1 MVWKVKMTPLTKSE
15 DIIRPFSPRL
25 VGFFSTFG
33 EGCCEKRSAEPVLP
47 CKVMC
52 SCQAPSA
59 VLCAVKAALTPDANH
74 TPPVDLQDY
83 RTGKKMKVKH
93 GAQ

>member
-1 MVWKVKMTPLTKSE
+1 MT
-15 DIIRPFSPRL
+15 
-25 VGFFSTFG
+25 
-33 EGCCEKRSAEPVLP
+33 
-47 CKVMC
+47 C
-52 SCQAPSA
+52 SCQASSA

>member
-1 MVWKVKMTPLTKSE
+1 MVWKVKMTPLWQVILLDLFLLSLWV
-15 DIIRPFSPRL
+15 FSA
-25 VGFFSTFG
+25 FG
-33 EGCCEKRSAEPVLP
+33 ESCCEKRSAEPALP
-47 CKVMC
+47 CRVTC
-52 SCQAPSA
+52 SCQASSA

>member
-1 MVWKVKMTPLTKSE
+1 MTPLTKSK
-15 DIIRPFSPRL
+15 DVVRPFSPLL
-25 VGFFSTFG
+25 VGFFFPFG
-33 EGCCEKRSAEPVLP
+33 ESCCEKRSAEPALP
-47 CKVMC
+47 CGVTC
-52 SCQAPSA
+52 SCRAPSA
-59 VLCAVKAALTPDANH
+59 VLCAVRAAVTPDANH

>member
-1 MVWKVKMTPLTKSE
+1 MVWKVKMTPLTKSK
-15 DIIRPFSPRL
+15 DIVRPVSPRFVRL
-25 VGFFSTFG
+25 FSAFG
-33 EGCCEKRSAEPVLP
+33 ESCCEKRSAEPVLP
-47 CKVMC
+47 CRVTC
-52 SCQAPSA
+52 SCRAPLA
-59 VLCAVKAALTPDANH
+59 ELCAVKAALTPDANH